1 MHTKLLY
8 NILKLLA
15 FVPLLLTMAPV
26 MAQDDDVVYTGE
38 TTVFAVE
45 EVEGVTYTWYL
56 YNDVEGLNLAQT
68 EGNCPPSQAY
78 FVGGVNTGASV
89 EVMWLTAGT
98 YFYKVVADDGCS
110 NNLKLGIIEVE
121 ESLPTAFFEDP
132 EEICV
137 DDPGELTVIL
147 AGEAPFEITYTKEFE
162 DEIIDTATITGIEE
176 SPYTFDVL
184 PDQVGIFTYTII
196 SVTDVIGT
204 NEEPSAPV
212 FLEVLPRPVTSPIEW
227 YDPLSETE

>member
-1 MHTKLLY
+1 MNTKLLY

-45 EVEGVTYTWYL
+45 EAEGMTYTWYL
-56 YNDVEGLNLAQT
+56 YNDVEGLNLAET
-68 EGNCPPSQAY
+68 EGNCPQSEAY
-78 FVGGVNTGASV
+78 FVGGVNTEASV
-89 EVMWLTAGT
+89 EVMWLSAGT
-98 YFYKVVADDGCS
+98 YFYKVVAEDDCS

-132 EEICV
+132 EDVCV
-137 DDPGELTVIL
+137 DDPAEMTLVLSGTEPWSV
-147 AGEAPFEITYTKEFE
+147 TYTVEFE
-162 DEIIDTATITGIEE
+162 GEIIETETLTGIAET
-176 SPYTFDVL
+176 PHTFTVTHGE
-184 PDQVGIFTYTII
+184 VGIYTYTVI
-196 SVTDVIGT
+196 SVTDENGT
-204 NEEPSAPV
+204 NEEPSDPV

-227 YDPLSETE
+227 YDPLSGKE

>member
-1 MHTKLLY
+1 MNTKLLY

-45 EVEGVTYTWYL
+45 EAEGVTYTWYL

-78 FVGGVNTGASV
+78 FVDGINTGASV
-89 EVMWLTAGT
+89 EVMWLSAGT
-98 YFYKVVADDGCS
+98 YFFKVVADDGCS

-121 ESLPTAFFEDP
+121 ESLPVAFFEDP
-132 EEICV
+132 EDICV

-147 AGEAPFEITYTKEFE
+147 AGEAPFDITYIVEFE
-162 DEIIDTATITGIEE
+162 DEIIDTVTITGIEE
-176 SPYTFDVL
+176 SPYTFDVH
-184 PDQVGIFTYTII
+184 PDQVGIYTYTII

-204 NEEPSAPV
+204 NEEHSAPV

-227 YDPLSETE
+227 YDPLSEKE

>member
-1 MHTKLLY
+1 M
-8 NILKLLA
+8 KLLA

-38 TTVFAVE
+38 TTVFTVE
-45 EVEGVTYTWYL
+45 EAEGVTYTWYL

-68 EGNCPPSQAY
+68 EGNCPQSQAY

-89 EVMWLTAGT
+89 EVMWLSAGT
-98 YFYKVVADDGCS
+98 YFYKVVAEDDCS

-121 ESLPTAFFEDP
+121 ESLPVAFFEDP

-147 AGEAPFEITYTKEFE
+147 AGEGPWDITYTVEYDGE
-162 DEIIDTATITGIEE
+162 TIETGTIAGIEE
-176 SPYTFDVL
+176 GPYTFPVY
-184 PDQVGIFTYTII
+184 PDEIGIYTYTVI
-196 SVTDVIGT
+196 SVTDENET
-204 NEEPSAPV
+204 NDEPSAPV

-227 YDPLSETE
+227 YDPLSGTE